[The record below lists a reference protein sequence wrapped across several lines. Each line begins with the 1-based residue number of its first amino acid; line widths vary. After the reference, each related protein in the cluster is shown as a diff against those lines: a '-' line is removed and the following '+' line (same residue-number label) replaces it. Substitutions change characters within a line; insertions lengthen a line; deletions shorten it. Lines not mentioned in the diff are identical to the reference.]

1 MKKLPILLAALFVS
15 VSAVA
20 QDGHYIGEIPSEE
33 GLFPFMISYDLA
45 KDGVTDCSYLL
56 DAPAG
61 KHGFT
66 RIEGQHF
73 VNDAGPIRF
82 NGVNIVGGAN
92 FPSKEQ
98 AERMAKRLAHLG
110 FNMVRLHFFDL
121 SDYNFRDIYEKGI
134 LVNDGTF
141 LTFDPERQDKFDYM
155 IFQFKKHG
163 IYINVNLMVG
173 RPFKGRN
180 GFDKDI
186 QQKEIDY
193 ARKLFTHVNPY
204 TGLTLADEPAVA
216 LVELNNENAV
226 FASMYRAQ
234 TSLNPDW
241 PTYDELR
248 KSSDERRMEVLAMYE
263 KADRDHWNRQRD
275 VLVNELGVKVPVA
288 GTQADYTTL
297 WASEGMD
304 YFDKHAY
311 WCHPSNQRDRN
322 NWAIRNVPMV
332 NDTLGG
338 TLTALATYRPSDR
351 PYTVSEYNHP
361 FPNLY
366 GAEGQ
371 PMLHAYG
378 AFQDWDGLIGHA
390 YHNRQDVEPDN
401 LAYHFTYASR
411 TDALAHSIAC
421 ATMFLR
427 KDVDES
433 KDQYVQH
440 FPRKVFEDQWK
451 KRLTHKISDMMHLAS
466 DYTFSRRHRLVH
478 RVAVDMYAKEGKA
491 FPKEDLGNVV
501 YSDGGQIEWN
511 LDIPDRGMFIVRTDN
526 TKVFSGFPAGR
537 TVDWGDGISFEVG
550 PTKLGW
556 TTMSLVSRK
565 GNGFEKGSESLL
577 VVTGYTRHTD
587 QKLTADPDP
596 KDPSKPSVM
605 VHCRNENWG
614 RGPMLTEGVPVKVKL
629 NSKASR
635 TKCWALDESGRRCRS
650 IPVSKADDG
659 SAILEVGPE
668 YRTIWYEINVR

>member
-1 MKKLPILLAALFVS
+1 MNRFSLIMVSLFVS
-15 VSAVA
+15 AFALA
-20 QDGHYIGEIPSEE
+20 QDGYKVGEVPSDE
-33 GLFPFMISYDLA
+33 GLFPFVISYDLA
-45 KDGVTDCSYLL
+45 EGGVTDYSYLL

-92 FPSKEQ
+92 FPSREQ
-98 AERMAKRLAHLG
+98 AERMARRLAHLG

-134 LVNDGTF
+134 LENDGTF
-141 LTFDPERQDKFDYM
+141 LTFNAEQQDKFDYM
-155 IFQFKKHG
+155 VYQFKQHG
-163 IYINVNLMVG
+163 IYINVNLLVG

-204 TGLTLADEPAVA
+204 TGLTLADDPAVA

-226 FASMYRAQ
+226 IASMSKAKE
-234 TSLNPDW
+234 SPNPDW
-241 PTYDELR
+241 PTYEQLKKFSPER
-248 KSSDERRMEVLAMYE
+248 KLEVLEMYE

-275 VLVNELGVKVPVA
+275 VLVGELGVKVPVA

-311 WCHPSNQRDRN
+311 WCHPSNQRNRDQ
-322 NWAIRNVPMV
+322 WVIKNVPMV

-338 TLTALATYRPSDR
+338 TLTGMAAYRPADR

-378 AFQDWDGLIGHA
+378 AFQDWDGLIAHA
-390 YHNRQDVEPDN
+390 YHNRSDVEPDN
-401 LAYHFTYASR
+401 LAYHFTYAAR

-421 ATMFLR
+421 ATMYLR
-427 KDVDES
+427 KDVVAS
-433 KDQYVQH
+433 QNQFVQNL
-440 FPRKVFEDQWK
+440 PRELFEDQWK
-451 KRLTHKISDMMHLAS
+451 TRLTHKISDMLILSS
-466 DYTFSRRHRLVH
+466 DSTVKLPHRIAH
-478 RVAVDMYAKEGKA
+478 RVATDFHATEGKA
-491 FPKEDLGNVV
+491 FPEEKFGDTVFTE
-501 YSDGGQIEWN
+501 GGQIEWN
-511 LDIPDRGMFIVRTDN
+511 NDIPDRGMFIVRTDN
-526 TKVFSGFPAGR
+526 TKMFSGFPAGR
-537 TVDWGDGISFEVG
+537 TIDWGDGISFEVG

-556 TTMSLVSRK
+556 TTMSLVSK
-565 GNGFEKGSESLL
+565 DADGFGKGSDALL
-577 VVTGYTRHTD
+577 VVTGYTKHTD
-587 QKLTADPDP
+587 QKITAEPDP
-596 KDPSKPSVM
+596 KDPSKIV
-605 VHCRNENWG
+605 VHSRNSDWG
-614 RGPMLTEGVPVKVKL
+614 KGPMLTEGVPVRIKL
-629 NSKASR
+629 GSKAAKTR
-635 TKCWALDESGRRCRS
+635 CWALDESGKRTCS
-650 IPVSKADDG
+650 VPVTKADDG
-659 SAILEVGPE
+659 TAVLEVGPQ
-668 YRTIWYEINVR
+668 YKTIWYEISVK